1 MAMQKK
7 QQIIKVSGHTL
18 DIKHKI
24 KKDEPNSNSKHEE
37 KIQYA
42 QVIDEQSLIEPFDDD
57 SATATYIV

>member
-1 MAMQKK
+1 MQKN

-18 DIKHKI
+18 DIKQKN
-24 KKDEPNSNSKHEE
+24 KKDEPNSNCKQEE

-42 QVIDEQSLIEPFDDD
+42 KVIDEQSLMEPFDDD